1 MQDPISECFG
11 SLFLETCWDETHGM
25 GMVQNCIHRNLR
37 VYDVLYIITHIYI
50 YIHCKWILGSSI
62 WPMSAWDAAA
72 QIVTRWPFNQLPIPR
87 EIFQR
92 HRGKNIHHSSKNFLA
107 MGCCK
112 KNCCCLWCPCCFC
125 LGVVQLDMLQM
136 VGLRVWQPAT
146 GARDASANG
155 DVWASTMQL
164 GINCVVQ
171 WALNALTS
179 RICRAGF

>member
-1 MQDPISECFG
+1 
-11 SLFLETCWDETHGM
+11 
-25 GMVQNCIHRNLR
+25 
-37 VYDVLYIITHIYI
+37 
-50 YIHCKWILGSSI
+50 
-62 WPMSAWDAAA
+62 
-72 QIVTRWPFNQLPIPR
+72 
-87 EIFQR
+87 
-92 HRGKNIHHSSKNFLA
+92 LA

-112 KNCCCLWCPCCFC
+112 KFCCCLWCPCCFC

-146 GARDASANG
+146 GVRDASANG